1 MEEARCC
8 VKKLEDYVSFDVTI
22 DEMFFMLHM
31 VCVIGSFDVYQYVCM
46 VYVPKYPE
54 LKFVRMV
61 YVYL

>member
-1 MEEARCC
+1 
-8 VKKLEDYVSFDVTI
+8 
-22 DEMFFMLHM
+22 MFHLMSQLMKWFLGFTM
-31 VCVIGSFDVYQYVCM
+31 VCVVGSFDVYQCVRM